1 MKPVK
6 AKLIAIIL
14 PVFLNHGF
22 FIPSGSVQYTQPN
35 HCCSIPSCDAG
46 DRVRTNEP
54 PPASSAVNQSPS
66 GAAASF
72 TLQLPSLSASLEFL
86 KKKSAIENHQLKR
99 PETAVSI
106 QIPIIT
112 SIVLEIHQLKTQIQC
127 IFCFDYPQLMA
138 FRKKFISQD
147 FMVPGLSI

>member
-14 PVFLNHGF
+14 PVFINHGF
-22 FIPSGSVQYTQPN
+22 FIPSGSVQQQPN
-35 HCCSIPSCDAG
+35 HRCSIPCCDAG

-54 PPASSAVNQSPS
+54 PPASSAANQPPS
-66 GAAASF
+66 GAVASF
-72 TLQLPSLSASLEFL
+72 TLQLPSLSGGLEFL

-99 PETAVSI
+99 NETAMSI
-106 QIPIIT
+106 QIPIIIST
-112 SIVLEIHQLKTQIQC
+112 VLEIHQLKTQIQG

-138 FRKKFISQD
+138 FEKKFISQG